1 MDAGISKEKRIQEAF
16 KTFENAARKRDDDPE
31 GYEQARFLY
40 FSLKNGPEWAEQE
53 KKRISDK
60 KMNPI
65 LNQYRAQFQDLDT
78 EAQTQ
83 RGYTDSIAA
92 IRDKQSSLKQGLKG
106 TFDYLR
112 GILDEKKDKIS
123 IYDRYVQLTN
133 PTNTRPPLDSNENP
147 NPLIAYLSR
156 FPSSF
161 AMILDVFIAVIILL
175 ILILALHKYTAVF
188 SYFRPRH
195 VPHYS
200 ELY

>member
-1 MDAGISKEKRIQEAF
+1 MDAGIAKEKRIQEAF

-31 GYEQARFLY
+31 GFEQARFLY

-53 KKRISDK
+53 KKKISDK
-60 KMNPI
+60 KMEPI
-65 LNQYRAQFQDLDT
+65 LNEYRMQFQNLET

-83 RGYTDSIAA
+83 KGYTDSIAA
-92 IRDKQSSLKQGLKG
+92 IRDKQSSLKQGMKG

-123 IYDRYVQLTN
+123 IYDRYIQLTN

-156 FPSSF
+156 FPRSF
-161 AMILDVFIAVIILL
+161 ATILDVFIAVVILL
-175 ILILALHKYTAVF
+175 ILILALRKYTAVF
-188 SYFRPRH
+188 SYFKTTT
-195 VPHYS
+195 PHYS